1 VLGVKCIALNCQPT
15 NLKLGGVGI
24 MVKERL
30 RLFLEKQ
37 GVVLP
42 TQPNELKDV
51 IRENPHLK
59 DEILL
64 WATLQFGLP
73 FADTETLN
81 LNSFLENERQTKYAE
96 RLQNGFLAR

>member
-1 VLGVKCIALNCQPT
+1 
-15 NLKLGGVGI
+15 

-30 RLFLEKQ
+30 RLLLEKQ

-42 TQPNELKDV
+42 TQPNELKDA
-51 IRENPHLK
+51 IKENPHLK

-81 LNSFLENERQTKYAE
+81 LNPILENEGQTKYAE
-96 RLQNGFLAR
+96 RLQKAMKALKGGC

>member
-1 VLGVKCIALNCQPT
+1 
-15 NLKLGGVGI
+15 

-30 RLFLEKQ
+30 RLLLEKQ

-42 TQPNELKDV
+42 TRPDELKDV
-51 IRENPHLK
+51 IKENPHLK

-81 LNSFLENERQTKYAE
+81 LNPLLESEGQTKYAE
-96 RLQNGFLAR
+96 RLRKAVETFKEVDTNGT